1 MSIGTS
7 IAKARSLA
15 GLSIDELSA
24 VTKLR
29 STLLREM
36 EADIFT
42 NCGGQMYARGHVRN
56 IAVALKVDDKE
67 FLRIFD
73 EEQGVEK
80 RSMQDLLV
88 ENSVMRQP
96 NETRKV
102 SWKTLITISL
112 LSLSLV
118 GLVQIIVSNTQV
130 EQAAAPV
137 ASTLPSATPEQ
148 SASATPSEQST
159 FTTGQGVEVIVNTTR
174 AKSWIFVSDAQ
185 GRTLFSGQL
194 SQGASKVFTSDS
206 RLDLKVGNAGG
217 VDLLVNGKQ
226 VPAIGRDSQ
235 VVSVS
240 YGVDS

>member
-96 NETRKV
+96 NETKKV

-174 AKSWIFVSDAQ
+174 AKSWLFVSDAQ
-185 GRTLFSGQL
+185 GRTLFSGEL
-194 SQGASKVFTSDS
+194 SQGASKIFTSDS